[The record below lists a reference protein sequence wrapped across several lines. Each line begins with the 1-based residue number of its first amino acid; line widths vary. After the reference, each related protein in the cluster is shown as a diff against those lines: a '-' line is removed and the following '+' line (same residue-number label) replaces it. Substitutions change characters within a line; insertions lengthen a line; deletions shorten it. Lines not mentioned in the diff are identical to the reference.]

1 MTSWK
6 YDAFL
11 HTFSILVDLFF
22 REVHPRGA
30 WRVPRTGP
38 ILFVAT
44 NGSLHRTAATSAIS
58 SCSYLAVRE
67 PRPTDVKQVYGMHS
81 CEST

>member
-1 MTSWK
+1 MADSNRPDQQAPEISEETKKAAKELYPMSNWK

-38 ILFVAT
+38 ILFVAAPHA
-44 NGSLHRTAATSAIS
+44 N
-58 SCSYLAVRE
+58 
-67 PRPTDVKQVYGMHS
+67 QV
-81 CEST
+81 